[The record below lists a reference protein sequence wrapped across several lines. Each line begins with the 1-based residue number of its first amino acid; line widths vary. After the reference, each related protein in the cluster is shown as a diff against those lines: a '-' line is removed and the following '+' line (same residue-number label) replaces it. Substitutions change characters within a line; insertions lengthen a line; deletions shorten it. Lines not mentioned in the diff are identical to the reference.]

1 MWTNQRHVTDKLDL
15 LDPESQ
21 WRKDMRTVVDKF
33 TELLP
38 HIKHLLCGSGD
49 WDDQK
54 ELPKKFPRFSATL
67 EEVILQLQTSLAEL
81 HQRKTEWESAL
92 KLRNGDMAVLDR
104 KVHES
109 LEKIFESTKEL
120 ESIQH
125 KTEQERQ
132 ALEPLQL
139 QVKQAEAELH
149 QAQEKICGFQ
159 DQERSLQQR
168 EEELTERSQKFED
181 HRRAKGKDF
190 EDRKSNME
198 QAQAEHKEVL
208 HQLQS
213 REIVVGK
220 TEEEQARAKISLERA
235 SLDMKSAH
243 SVLKSLANVTE
254 TGLEPSLASTEAL
267 ACAIRERYSN
277 LQEASDMKQQTLDQ
291 ALQRNSRLE
300 EELDSTMKTLRETNR
315 VHTVQMNGYDGNKH
329 RVFSLESKVSQLEKL
344 EPRVNDLQLEC
355 AQLRDD
361 NGALDQYRKGLEQ
374 DLAECRENKARQ
386 EQELKKQLNDMAKEN
401 TKLTQSTT
409 TQAKQ
414 LQVLKKRLDDMT
426 KANTDLNRSLADRD
440 ARIGTY
446 ETHIQYLDG
455 KIQQLQAQLTTDQE
469 NAQVLRL
476 GLQTSRSEV
485 EACKK
490 DYHTIVED
498 RDRIAQDNGI
508 LNANLAET
516 LEANTKLAKSKDSL
530 KSERNS
536 LKTQLTDAQ
545 QSCNAKEGR
554 LQENS
559 RELKNLQSSL
569 EASHNENASM
579 NAEVESLRHQR
590 ETLQSEA
597 QRHSVQLQ
605 NNLDLQKRIVANK
618 DDEIKRLENDLRSKN
633 TTCQR
638 LSKESD
644 RLKELFG
651 EVGGIRAGH
660 SGTGSDLPELE
671 QAFEDFASSKDQEV
685 HDLKQQLQ
693 TGQEANRT
701 LQHTVERLEGEKNK
715 EVSDINMRLA
725 ELREAYQ
732 GQANK
737 YTVMEKELSAK
748 NNAIETLQRQLT
760 QAQAGSGILLRPHS
774 GDHTPNLGNR
784 HGTGAQQDQPTPGVR
799 NAADGT
805 TLDLNLRAR
814 QQISGARNPAD
825 NTAPDLNIRAS
836 QQISGVRNAANDTAP
851 DLHLRACQQILGSL
865 KRKAGDMGPDS
876 NTERQNSGTRS
887 RRGDGTAPG
896 LSSGQQNPIAS
907 NLSTWAIAN
916 LRDPTYVP
924 DPPLPAETLSTVRE
938 SLHEWDRR
946 KADWAKP
953 RIGRRCVES
962 IVSKKASTWPH
973 GEAVECEYCKKHKK
987 QCIVVEKAG
996 HLTLLPQYQGG

>member
-1 MWTNQRHVTDKLDL
+1 MWTNQRHVTEKLDL

-21 WRKDMRTVVDKF
+21 WRKDMRIVVDKF

-38 HIKHLLCGSGD
+38 HIKHLLCASGD
-49 WDDQK
+49 WDDQD

-67 EEVILQLQTSLAEL
+67 EEVVLQLQTSLAEL
-81 HQRKTEWESAL
+81 HQRKAEWESAL
-92 KLRNGDMAVLDR
+92 KLRNGDMARLDQQ
-104 KVHES
+104 VHG
-109 LEKIFESTKEL
+109 LFDQILESTKKL
-120 ESIQH
+120 ESIEH

-149 QAQEKICGFQ
+149 QAQEKIRGFQ
-159 DQERSLQQR
+159 DQERSLQQQ
-168 EEELTERSQKFED
+168 EEDLAERSQKFED
-181 HRRAKGKDF
+181 HRRAKEKDF

-198 QAQAEHKEVL
+198 QAQTKHREVL
-208 HQLQS
+208 QQLQS
-213 REIVVGK
+213 REIAVGK
-220 TEEEQARAKISLERA
+220 TEEEQARAKIILEKT

-254 TGLEPSLASTEAL
+254 TGLDPSLASTEAL

-291 ALQRNSRLE
+291 ALQRNSGLE
-300 EELDSTMKTLRETNR
+300 AELDSMMKTLRETNR
-315 VHTVQMNGYDGNKH
+315 LHTVQMNGYDGNKH

-361 NGALDQYRKGLEQ
+361 NGALDQYKKGLQ
-374 DLAECRENKARQ
+374 HDLAECRENKARQ

-426 KANTDLNRSLADRD
+426 KANTDLHRSLADRD

-446 ETHIQYLDG
+446 ETHVQYLDG

-476 GLQTSRSEV
+476 GLQTSQSEV

-516 LEANTKLAKSKDSL
+516 LEANTKLSKSKDSL
-530 KSERNS
+530 KSERNN
-536 LKTQLTDAQ
+536 LKTQLADAQ

-554 LQENS
+554 LQANS
-559 RELKNLQSSL
+559 RELRSLQSSL

-579 NAEVESLRHQR
+579 NAEVESLQRQR

-597 QRHSVQLQ
+597 QRHSLQLQ
-605 NNLDLQKRIVANK
+605 NNLDLQKQIAANK
-618 DDEIKRLENDLRSKN
+618 DDEIKRLENDLRSKDS
-633 TTCQR
+633 TCQR

-644 RLKELFG
+644 RLKELIG

-660 SGTGSDLPELE
+660 SGTGPDLPELE

-685 HDLKQQLQ
+685 HDLKQQLL

-725 ELREAYQ
+725 ELREAYE

-737 YTVMEKELSAK
+737 YTVMERELSAK
-748 NNAIETLQRQLT
+748 DNAIETLQRQLT
-760 QAQAGSGILLRPHS
+760 QAQAGSGILLRPQD

-784 HGTGAQQDQPTPGVR
+784 HGTWAQQDQQTPGIG
-799 NAADGT
+799 NAADET
-805 TLDLNLRAR
+805 
-814 QQISGARNPAD
+814 SGVRNPAD
-825 NTAPDLNIRAS
+825 DTAPDLNIRAS
-836 QQISGVRNAANDTAP
+836 QQISGVRNPADDTAF
-851 DLHLRACQQILGSL
+851 DLNLRARQQISGSL

-896 LSSGQQNPIAS
+896 LSSTLQNPIAS

-924 DPPLPAETLSTVRE
+924 DPPLPAEALSTVRE

-987 QCIVVEKAG
+987 QCMVVEKAG
-996 HLTLLPQYQGG
+996 HLTLLPRYQGG